1 MPAVL
6 DMKLILS
13 AMSPLRRRQVAPS
26 PSASETHTAVPRPPT
41 APNDYY
47 GALFIDAKQIE
58 STVQI
63 GRDDERSSDTGL
75 AFVVSRRLGR
85 SVGAW
90 DPA

>member
-1 MPAVL
+1 VPAVL

-63 GRDDERSSDTGL
+63 GGDARL
-75 AFVVSRRLGR
+75 AGSTAVHLE
-85 SVGAW
+85 
-90 DPA
+90 